1 MNDPKHVNLPAFE
14 VGGLPVRTTNAEES
28 GPTSAKIGA
37 HWQRFFA
44 ESHHERIPKTADKL
58 LGVYTDYESN
68 HMGAFSLITGF
79 EVSSVEDLPDGIV
92 GVQIPEQDY
101 LVFHAEGEMPTI
113 VIETWGAVMAHF
125 VANEEYERTFTAD
138 FELYPNEN
146 EVDIHIAVRRKN

>member
-1 MNDPKHVNLPAFE
+1 MSEPKLVNLPAFE
-14 VGGLPVRTTNAEES
+14 VAGLPVRTTNAEES
-28 GPTSAKIGA
+28 GQGTTKIGA

-44 ESHHERIPKTADKL
+44 EGHHERIPKTADKL

-68 HMGAFSLITGF
+68 NMGAFSLITGF
-79 EVSSVEDLPDGIV
+79 EVLSVEDLPDGIV

-113 VIETWGAVMAHF
+113 VIETWGRVMAYF
-125 VANEEYERTFTAD
+125 EANKEYEHAYTAD

-146 EVDIHIAVRRKN
+146 EVDIHIAVRAKN

>member
-1 MNDPKHVNLPAFE
+1 MSEPKLVSLPAFD
-14 VGGLPVRTTNAEES
+14 VAGLPVRTTNAEES
-28 GPTSAKIGA
+28 NPATAKIGA

-44 ESHHERIPKTADKL
+44 EGHHERISKTADKL

-68 HMGAFSLITGF
+68 NMSLYSLITGF

-101 LVFHAEGEMPTI
+101 LVFHAEGKMPAI
-113 VIETWGAVMAHF
+113 VIETWGRVMAHF
-125 VANEEYERTFTAD
+125 SGDGDHERAFTAD

-146 EVDIHIAVRRKN
+146 EVDIHIALRAKN